1 MLHLVAYDIAN
12 PRRLRKVAKICEDYG
27 LRMEHSVFE
36 CDLEEA
42 DMAVFWLRLS
52 AAIDEN
58 EDRVIDYCIGKLERQ
73 KIRRLGIVGVSPQAG
88 DILVL

>member
-27 LRMEHSVFE
+27 VRMERSVFE
-36 CDLEEA
+36 CDL
-42 DMAVFWLRLS
+42 DDGQMSVFWGRLGE
-52 AAIDEN
+52 AVDPD

-73 KIRRLGIVGVSPQAG
+73 KIHRLGNVDASSEA
-88 DILVL
+88 DAILVL